1 MEILIGLKNSARWG
15 CQISEAET
23 YQVWSENGM
32 LIPELLSRE
41 QLLPHLSLPC
51 WEQSIKTGVAVW
63 QRDGGHGRVNRTYQV
78 LGDSKGM
85 RGH

>member
-1 MEILIGLKNSARWG
+1 MEILIGLKNSAPWG

-41 QLLPHLSLPC
+41 QLLPRLSPPMLGA
-51 WEQSIKTGVAVW
+51 KHT
-63 QRDGGHGRVNRTYQV
+63 NRRSC
-78 LGDSKGM
+78 LAE
-85 RGH
+85 R